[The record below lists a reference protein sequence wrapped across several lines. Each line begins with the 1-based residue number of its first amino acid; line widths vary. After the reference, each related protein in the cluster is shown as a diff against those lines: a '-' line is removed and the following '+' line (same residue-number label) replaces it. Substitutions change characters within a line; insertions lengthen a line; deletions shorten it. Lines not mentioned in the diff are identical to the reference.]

1 MKIEHQTF
9 GTVDVCKPVGALVD
23 EDSGEFCQHLLSR
36 ADRANGRFIVAMQEV
51 PYIDSQA
58 LEGLL
63 TAAEALQAR
72 STRLKLVSVTP
83 TCREIL
89 DITGLADHFQFF
101 EHTEDAVRSFL

>member
-23 EDSGEFCQHLLSR
+23 DDAVTFADYLLSR
-36 ADRANGRFIVAMQEV
+36 ADRANGRFVISMREVA
-51 PYIDSQA
+51 YLDSRA

-63 TAAEALQAR
+63 DAADELHGR
-72 STRLKLVSVTP
+72 SGRLKLVSVTP

-89 DITGLADHFQFF
+89 ELTGVSDHFQFF
-101 EHTEDAVRSFL
+101 ENIEDAVRSFL